1 MVKKINIKMKSIP
14 KFTNFIENK
23 KYLQVI
29 ERTIDYISYCY
40 MLWLYHKLYWR
51 VISWTCLPVTRSN
64 TYLLTR
70 RVKKQNLS
78 YEMGFDLWDEPPKIL
93 RWKYFSTCDKQFDK
107 KIDRADIQ
115 TAINFI
121 FRCRILHDGEWATN
135 SFIPVACMTG

>member
-1 MVKKINIKMKSIP
+1 MKSIP

-23 KYLQVI
+23 KYSRVI
-29 ERTIDYISYCY
+29 EGTIDYISYSY

-51 VISWTCLPVTRSN
+51 VIPRTCLPVTRSN
-64 TYLLTR
+64 TYLLTQ

-78 YEMGFDLWDEPPKIL
+78 YEMRFDLWDEPPKIL
-93 RWKYFSTCDKQFDK
+93 PRKYFFTYNKQFDK
-107 KIDRADIQ
+107 KIDRADIR

-121 FRCRILHDGEWATN
+121 FRWRILHGGEWATN